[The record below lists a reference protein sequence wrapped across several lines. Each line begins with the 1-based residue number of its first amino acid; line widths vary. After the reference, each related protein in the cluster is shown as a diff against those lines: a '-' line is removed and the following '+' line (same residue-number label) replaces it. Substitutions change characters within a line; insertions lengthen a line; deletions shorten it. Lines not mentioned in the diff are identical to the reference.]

1 MVAQVPDRRTGR
13 LAGAVGI
20 ALLLAGLTLLLEPAP
35 RRAGAA
41 ALLAVGLAVGVVVAL
56 RLPASGRLRTPM
68 ERLNDG
74 AFVVVVAAISLVAV
88 RLARPWTAALPG
100 LVGGILIG
108 LTLRPHPSP
117 LSPPPPGPAP
127 GPTGPGPTGPGR
139 PGHDPRSRPRRNPTS
154 RCRAPRRGTVA
165 HRRNLRRRLST
176 PPAPRGH
183 RPAGPAATNAPA
195 GRQVRS
201 RITTGM
207 SRRVLRW

>member
-13 LAGAVGI
+13 LAGAAGI
-20 ALLLAGLTLLLEPAP
+20 ALLLVGLTLLLEPAS

-41 ALLAVGLAVGVVVAL
+41 ALLAVGLAAGVVVAM
-56 RLPASGRLRTPM
+56 RLPASGRPRTPM

-100 LVGGILIG
+100 LVGGFLIG
-108 LTLRPHPSP
+108 LASAPTRAPQ
-117 LSPPPPGPAP
+117 PPTPTPGP
-127 GPTGPGPTGPGR
+127 GPGR
-139 PGHDPRSRPRRNPTS
+139 P
-154 RCRAPRRGTVA
+154 V
-165 HRRNLRRRLST
+165 
-176 PPAPRGH
+176 PPAPEGG
-183 RPAGPAATNAPA
+183 PGAGTPPPVPSPPEGDSSPSAEGAAPVVHTPQ
-195 GRQVRS
+195 GPDSGGQVRS

>member
-20 ALLLAGLTLLLEPAP
+20 ALLLAGLTLLLEPAS

-41 ALLAVGLAVGVVVAL
+41 ALLAVGLAAGAVVAL

-117 LSPPPPGPAP
+117 LSPPPPASGPA
-127 GPTGPGPTGPGR
+127 GPEAGQNGPGPAGPGR
-139 PGHDPRSRPRRNPTS
+139 PGHDPGPDPG
-154 RCRAPRRGTVA
+154 RAG
-165 HRRNLRRRLST
+165 T
-176 PPAPRGH
+176 PPPGAEPPG
-183 RPAGPAATNAPA
+183 G
-195 GRQVRS
+195 GQ
-201 RITTGM
+201 
-207 SRRVLRW
+207 

>member
-117 LSPPPPGPAP
+117 LSPPPPGPTP
-127 GPTGPGPTGPGR
+127 GPPGPGR
-139 PGHDPRSRPRRNPTS
+139 PGDDPGHDPGPG
-154 RCRAPRRGTVA
+154 RAG
-165 HRRNLRRRLST
+165 T
-176 PPAPRGH
+176 PPPGAEPPRG
-183 RPAGPAATNAPA
+183 G
-195 GRQVRS
+195 Q
-201 RITTGM
+201 
-207 SRRVLRW
+207 